1 MLPVRAGFRPCRRC
15 NPDGAAP
22 DPVARRV
29 AAAVDLLDR
38 AQAGREPSLDALAR
52 RVGCSASYLQRVFVR
67 VLGVSPREYA
77 AARRLARFKAGLRGG
92 RTILDAT
99 FDAGFGS
106 SSRVYEQAS
115 RALGMTPAQ
124 YRRGGTGL
132 ELSYVTAPC
141 PLGVVLVAGTARG
154 VSVVSLGDSADALVA
169 RLKAEFP
176 RAVVRED
183 RRALRQTLETVL
195 RHLDGQSADVHQLP
209 LDVRSTAFERRVWSA
224 IQRIPA
230 GSRATY
236 AEVAAMVGAPRGARA
251 VARACALNPV
261 AIVVPCHRVVPAA
274 GGTGG
279 YRWGAERK
287 AALLEAEQGERLR
300 AKG

>member
-1 MLPVRAGFRPCRRC
+1 MTKSGSECSSESCVPHPAVGWRR
-15 NPDGAAP
+15 
-22 DPVARRV
+22 RR
-29 AAAVDLLDR
+29 
-38 AQAGREPSLDALAR
+38 S
-52 RVGCSASYLQRVFVR
+52 
-67 VLGVSPREYA
+67 
-77 AARRLARFKAGLRGG
+77 
-92 RTILDAT
+92 
-99 FDAGFGS
+99 
-106 SSRVYEQAS
+106 
-115 RALGMTPAQ
+115 
-124 YRRGGTGL
+124 
-132 ELSYVTAPC
+132 C
-141 PLGVVLVAGTARG
+141 P
-154 VSVVSLGDSADALVA
+154 
-169 RLKAEFP
+169 
-176 RAVVRED
+176 
-183 RRALRQTLETVL
+183 
-195 RHLDGQSADVHQLP
+195 P

-287 AALLEAEQGERLR
+287 AALLEAEQGLR